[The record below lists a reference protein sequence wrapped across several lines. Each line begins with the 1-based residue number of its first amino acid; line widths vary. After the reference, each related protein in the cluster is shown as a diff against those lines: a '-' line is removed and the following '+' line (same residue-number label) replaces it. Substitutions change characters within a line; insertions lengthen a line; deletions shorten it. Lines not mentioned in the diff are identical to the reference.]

1 VSGADGWN
9 FAAELARWGPDAEPA
24 DAKTAS
30 EYCRHLARTHYE
42 NFPVLT
48 WFVPK
53 PLRPH
58 FANVYAYCRW
68 SDDLADEIGDAE
80 QSLRLLDWWRGELL
94 SCYNGT
100 PRHPITVALKET
112 INEFEIPPEPFLDL
126 LSAFRRDQT
135 QVCYKTFDD
144 LLSYCRQSA
153 DPVGRLVLYLARR
166 TEERFFRW
174 SDSICTGL
182 QLANFW
188 QDVAVDWRKGRVYLP
203 LEDLRRFGVSEDD
216 LDGTKATDEFRE
228 LLRFEVER
236 AEGYLKAGRPLPRF
250 MPGRLK
256 FVVALFAEGGLG
268 ILRKIRARG
277 FDVLSARPK
286 LSKSSY
292 VGIVGRAVRTAVGK
306 PVQTELA

>member
-1 VSGADGWN
+1 VSRTDAWD
-9 FAAELARWGPDAEPA
+9 FTAELARWGPDANSA
-24 DAKTAS
+24 DKKTAS
-30 EYCRHLARTHYE
+30 EYCFHLARTHYE

-53 PLRPH
+53 PLRLH

-68 SDDLADEIGDAE
+68 SDDLADEIGDTQE
-80 QSLRLLDWWRGELL
+80 SLRLLDWWRGELL
-94 SCYNGT
+94 SCYEGE
-100 PRHPITVALKET
+100 PRHPITVALSET
-112 INEFEIPPEPFLDL
+112 IKEFQIPREPFLDL

-135 QVCYKTFDD
+135 QVRYDTFED

-153 DPVGRLVLYLARR
+153 DPVGRLVLFLARR
-166 TEERFFRW
+166 TDERFLRW

-203 LEDLRRFGVSEDD
+203 QEDLRRFGVSECD
-216 LDGTKATDEFRE
+216 LPALKATDEFRE

-236 AEGYLKAGRPLPRF
+236 AEEYLNAGRPLPRI

-268 ILRKIRARG
+268 ILRKIRARD

-292 VGIVGRAVRTAVGK
+292 VGIVGRAVRTALGK
-306 PVQTELA
+306 PRPTEAA